1 MNRFFESN
9 EPAPTVEVWSASVV
23 IYQPRVDLLDN
34 TLGSLSVAVRELQAH
49 AGETPF
55 ALVIVDNGGA
65 PDLSVWIRRLR
76 DSGIR
81 TEIVS
86 GQGNVGFGR
95 GHDLALRHVN
105 SRYHIVLNPDVDIA
119 PDALVKAAAFLDA
132 HPEAGLIAPRIADE
146 SGRAQFLCRRY
157 PSVLDLFVR
166 GFLPASLRA
175 PFARRLAR
183 YEMRDV
189 INDSDIVWD
198 PPIVSGCFMLFRTS
212 VLKALGGFDP
222 RYFLYFEDYDLS
234 LRTHE
239 AARVAYVPS
248 VRIAH
253 HGGGASRKGWRHIR
267 MFVTSAL
274 RFFNRFGWK
283 WL

>member
-9 EPAPTVEVWSASVV
+9 EPLQEAEGWSASVV
-23 IYQPRVDLLDN
+23 IYRPSVELLDS
-34 TLGSLSVAVRELQAH
+34 TLASLAAAVRELRTR
-49 AGETPF
+49 AGDTPF
-55 ALVIVDNGGA
+55 ALLIVDNGGA
-65 PDLSVWIRRLR
+65 PDLSAWAQRLR
-76 DSGIR
+76 DDGIR
-81 TEIVS
+81 MEIVS
-86 GQGNVGFGR
+86 GHGNVGFGC
-95 GHDLALRHVN
+95 GHDLALRHAN
-105 SRYHIVLNPDVDIA
+105 SRYHIVLNPDVDLA
-119 PDALVKAAAFLDA
+119 ADSLVRAAEFLDA
-132 HPEAGLIAPRIADE
+132 HPEAGLIAPRVVDE
-146 SGRAQFLCRRY
+146 SGHAQFLCRRY

-166 GFLPASLRA
+166 GFLPRRLRA
-175 PFARRLAR
+175 PFARRLAH

-189 INDSDIVWD
+189 INDSDVVWD
-198 PPIVSGCFMLFRTS
+198 PPITSGCFMLFRTS

-234 LRTHE
+234 WRAHE

-267 MFVTSAL
+267 MFVTSAV